1 MPVTIIQWLV
11 FRGVGHAQ
19 TGVNAVIETLPTVA
33 CGRTSWP
40 GIYRYSQ
47 YQPKHVCPDCAMA
60 LGIAAP
66 AKRQTAS
73 AESAVLSTTENTEHT
88 EKKGPVGPAKPKQGQ
103 LF

>member
-1 MPVTIIQWLV
+1 MSTTTTTTHIIQWLV

-19 TGVNAVIETLPTVA
+19 TGVNPVVETLPVVA

-47 YQPKHVCPDCAMA
+47 YRPKHVCPECA
-60 LGIAAP
+60 AAVGLAP
-66 AKRQTAS
+66 TART
-73 AESAVLSTTENTEHT
+73 AAVLTTDHT
-88 EKKGPVGPAKPKQGQ
+88 DHTDGKGSSKPSQGQ